1 MSMWHMG
8 LHLVKRLQRAG
19 YVAYFA
25 GGCVR
30 DRLLEQESHDIDIAT
45 TATPEEV
52 QRLFPQATGLHGKVF
67 GVVRV
72 PSGDCCFEVA
82 TFRRDVGTSDGRHP
96 ACVVFAPPEED
107 AYRRDFTINA
117 LFYDPVAEQL
127 IDYVGGRFDLA
138 EKKIRAVGNPSRRFA
153 EDKLRLLRAIRFAA
167 NLGFTIEP
175 ETWQA
180 LRAQA
185 ITIHLVSVERIR
197 EELDR
202 IWSGPAPAIGLDLL
216 DQSGLLVQILPE
228 ISALHGVEQPK
239 EFHPEGDVF
248 VHTRLLLDQLRNAPL
263 PLAWAALLHDI
274 GKAVT
279 QRRDS
284 SGRIRF
290 FEHEIVGA
298 RMAHAI
304 LTRLR
309 QPNHLIEAVVP
320 MVANHMAFKDAKQM
334 RPATL
339 KRLLARDTFLLE
351 LELHRIDCLAC
362 HGNLSIYEFLH
373 AKLEALPP
381 ADISPPRLLT
391 GHDFIALGVPP
402 GPRLGSLLEAIR
414 EAQLNGQVQSR
425 EEALSLASRLI
436 SSGSEL
442 SHRHPAPDSPL

>member
-1 MSMWHMG
+1 MWQFG
-8 LHLVKRLQRAG
+8 LHLVARLQRAG

-30 DRLLEQESHDIDIAT
+30 DRLLGQQSHDIDIAT

-72 PSGDCCFEVA
+72 PAGNACFEVA

-96 ACVVFAPPEED
+96 DHVVFARPEDD
-107 AYRRDFTINA
+107 ACRRDFTINA

-127 IDYVGGRFDLA
+127 IDHVGGRRDLS
-138 EKKIRAVGNPSRRFA
+138 ERKIRAVGDPSRRFA

-175 ETWQA
+175 ETWRA
-180 LRAQA
+180 LRDQA
-185 ITIHLVSVERIR
+185 TTIHLVSVERIR

-202 IWSGPAPAIGLDLL
+202 IWSGPAPAVGLDLL
-216 DQSGLLVQILPE
+216 DQSGLLAQLLPE

-248 VHTRLLLDQLRNAPL
+248 VHTRLLLNQLRNPPL
-263 PLAWAALLHDI
+263 PLAWAALLHDV
-274 GKAVT
+274 GKPIT

-290 FEHEIVGA
+290 FEHEVVGA
-298 RMAHAI
+298 RTAYAI

-309 QPNHLIEAVVP
+309 EPNHLIDAVVP

-339 KRLLARDTFLLE
+339 KRLLGRDTFLME

-362 HGNLSIYEFLH
+362 HGDLSIYEFLRT
-373 AKLEALPP
+373 KLEELPP

-391 GHDFIALGVPP
+391 GHDLIALGVPP
-402 GPRLGSLLEAIR
+402 GPRIGALLEAIR
-414 EAQLNGQVQSR
+414 EAQLNGQVQTR

-436 SSGSEL
+436 ASASESPL
-442 SHRHPAPDSPL
+442 QDTAPDIRL